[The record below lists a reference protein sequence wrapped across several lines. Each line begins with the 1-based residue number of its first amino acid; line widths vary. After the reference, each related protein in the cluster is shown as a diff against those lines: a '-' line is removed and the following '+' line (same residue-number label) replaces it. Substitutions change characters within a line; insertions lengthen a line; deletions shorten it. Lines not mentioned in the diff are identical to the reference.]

1 LTGRKFIAPECG
13 TAAGD
18 EETAM
23 IRKIEELDLRDKTVF
38 LRVDFNVPID
48 QGTIT
53 ETHRIE
59 SALPTIR
66 LILERARKVI
76 IASHLGRPDGK
87 VVTKFSLAPVREYLE
102 RALRQPVV
110 MAPDCIG
117 ADVEGLA
124 RDPGHRILL
133 LENLRFHKEEEKN
146 DPAFSRSLA
155 ALADVYVD
163 DAFGAAH
170 RAHASI
176 AGMAN
181 FFTQKGAGLLLQKE
195 LDYLSRV
202 LSKPDAPFV
211 TILGG
216 AKVSDKIG
224 VIRNLLP
231 KVNALL
237 IGGGMAYTFLKAKGV
252 DIGNSL
258 LESDK
263 IALAEELMK
272 AAADR
277 GVSLLLPVDHITGDT
292 DKKNPMAGAS
302 QIPPDRIGLDIG
314 PKTVARFIDEIR
326 RAKMVLWNGPVGLFE
341 VEPYS
346 QGSRALAQAL
356 AECHPRLVSIIAGG
370 DTVAAVMAAGVADK
384 ITHLSTGGG
393 ATLEFLEGREL
404 PGIRALEVAA

>member
-1 LTGRKFIAPECG
+1 
-13 TAAGD
+13 
-18 EETAM
+18 M
-23 IRKIEELDLRDKTVF
+23 IRKIDDLDLRNKTVF

-48 QGTIT
+48 QGKIT

-66 LILERARKVI
+66 LILERARKVV

-87 VVTKFSLAPVREYLE
+87 VVAKFSLAPVRDYLE
-102 RALRQPVV
+102 RSLGQPVI

-117 ADVEGLA
+117 ADVERLA
-124 RDPGHRILL
+124 REPSHRILL
-133 LENLRFHKEEEKN
+133 LENLRFHREEEKN
-146 DPAFSRSLA
+146 DPAFSQSLA
-155 ALADVYVD
+155 AFADVYVD

-176 AGMAN
+176 AGMAAL
-181 FFTQKGAGLLLQKE
+181 FKEKAAGLLLQKE

-202 LSKPDAPFV
+202 LSKPESPFV

-231 KVNALL
+231 KVNTFL

-252 DIGNSL
+252 DIGRSL
-258 LESDK
+258 IESDK
-263 IALAEELMK
+263 IALAEALMK
-272 AAADR
+272 EAAERDI
-277 GVSLLLPVDHITGDT
+277 SLLLPLDHVTGDT
-292 DKKNPMAGAS
+292 DKKNPVVGTT

-314 PKTVARFIDEIR
+314 PQTVVRFIDEIR
-326 RAKMVLWNGPVGLFE
+326 KAKMVLWNGPVGLFE
-341 VEPYS
+341 IEPYS

-356 AECHPRLVSIIAGG
+356 AENHSRLVSIIAGG
-370 DTVAAVMAAGVADK
+370 DTVAAVTAAGVAGK

-404 PGIRALEVAA
+404 PGIKALEVEA

>member
-1 LTGRKFIAPECG
+1 MPARGAAP
-13 TAAGD
+13 GD
-18 EETAM
+18 EGTAM
-23 IRKIEELDLRDKTVF
+23 IRKIEELGLRDKTVF

-48 QGTIT
+48 QGKIT

-66 LILERARKVI
+66 LLLDRARKVI

-87 VVTKFSLAPVREYLE
+87 VVAKYSLAPVRDYLE

-117 ADVEGLA
+117 VDVERLA

-176 AGMAN
+176 AGMAD
-181 FFTQKGAGLLLQKE
+181 FFKEKSAGLLMQKE

-231 KVNALL
+231 KINTLM
-237 IGGGMAYTFLKAKGV
+237 IGGGMAYTFLRAQGIDTGK
-252 DIGNSL
+252 SL
-258 LESDK
+258 VESDK
-263 IALAEELMK
+263 ISLAEALIKE
-272 AAADR
+272 AADR
-277 GVSLLLPVDHITGDT
+277 CVSLLLPVDHVTGDAE
-292 DKKNPMAGAS
+292 KRNPMTGAS
-302 QIPPDRIGLDIG
+302 HIPPDRMGLDIG
-314 PKTVARFIDEIR
+314 PKTVERFIDEIR
-326 RAKMVLWNGPVGLFE
+326 KAKMVLWNGPVGLFE

-356 AECHPRLVSIIAGG
+356 AENHSRLVSIIAGG
-370 DTVAAVMAAGVADK
+370 DTVAAVTAAGVADK

-404 PGIRALEVAA
+404 PGIKALEVAA

>member
-1 LTGRKFIAPECG
+1 
-13 TAAGD
+13 
-18 EETAM
+18 M
-23 IRKIEELDLRDKTVF
+23 IRKIDDLDLRNKTVF

-48 QGTIT
+48 QGKIT

-66 LILERARKVI
+66 LILERARKVV

-87 VVTKFSLAPVREYLE
+87 VVAKFSLAPVRDYLE
-102 RALRQPVV
+102 RSLGQPVI

-117 ADVEGLA
+117 ADVERLA
-124 RDPGHRILL
+124 REPSHRILL
-133 LENLRFHKEEEKN
+133 LENLRFHREEEKN
-146 DPAFSRSLA
+146 DPAFSQSLA
-155 ALADVYVD
+155 AFADVYVD

-176 AGMAN
+176 AGMAAL
-181 FFTQKGAGLLLQKE
+181 FKEKAAGLLLQKE

-202 LSKPDAPFV
+202 LSKPESPFV

-231 KVNALL
+231 KVNTLL

-252 DIGNSL
+252 DIGRSL
-258 LESDK
+258 IESDK
-263 IALAEELMK
+263 IALAEALMK
-272 AAADR
+272 EAAERDI
-277 GVSLLLPVDHITGDT
+277 SLLLPLDHVTGDT
-292 DKKNPMAGAS
+292 DKKNPVVGTT

-314 PKTVARFIDEIR
+314 PQTVVRFIDEIR
-326 RAKMVLWNGPVGLFE
+326 KAKMVLWNGPVGLFE
-341 VEPYS
+341 IESYS

-356 AECHPRLVSIIAGG
+356 AENHSRLVSIIAGG
-370 DTVAAVMAAGVADK
+370 DTVAAVTAAGVAGK

-404 PGIRALEVAA
+404 PGIKALEVEA